1 MKSTQISA
9 LVNKYKSRLEDFPPY
24 RKNDT
29 LYFRRTDT
37 NQEIL
42 YLKSTCD
49 ELRHG
54 LTNYEELL
62 DEIKKLNFD
71 HASAKEAVIYAI
83 KYEATRKV
91 YHTQRKWVKKYY
103 DSLIVNIKGH
113 RTLQEAK
120 EENDQLQTKINSL
133 RKLRD
138 TLLAQVKQKDEEIKN
153 LQQQVNKYIKLW
165 QQYEQKLEAEKAHR
179 EQLGRNN
186 KSLGA
191 YKGLYNK
198 EKKKTETL
206 KQKIKLLN
214 GKIKTLEQQLQI
226 K

>member
-1 MKSTQISA
+1 M
-9 LVNKYKSRLEDFPPY
+9 
-24 RKNDT
+24 
-29 LYFRRTDT
+29 
-37 NQEIL
+37 
-42 YLKSTCD
+42 
-49 ELRHG
+49 RHG
-54 LTNYEELL
+54 LTNYEQLL

-91 YHTQRKWVKKYY
+91 YHTQRKWIKKYY
-103 DSLIVNIKGH
+103 DSLIVNIKEH
-113 RTLQEAK
+113 KKLKDAK
-120 EENDQLQTKINSL
+120 KENDRLQTKINSL

-165 QQYEQKLEAEKAHR
+165 QQYEKKLEAEKARR

-186 KSLGA
+186 KSLGP

-206 KQKIKLLN
+206 KQEIKLLN
-214 GKIKTLEQQLQI
+214 NRIKILEQQLQI